1 MIYYFV
7 TERHATSMRQFL
19 ERWGGA
25 IVGRLAIVTYD
36 LLLAGRVEIPEQGG
50 TYIFTNLGTLKSMP
64 ADAQSAIQ
72 ALHDRLVENNGAAR
86 VLNNPARALL
96 RYDLLRHLHERGI
109 NAFNAYRTDG
119 PLQGLRYPC
128 FIRHERASHYD
139 EPALARD
146 PQQYGALLNGITWQH
161 GTRAGFITVEFCD
174 TVGPDGLY
182 RKYGAFVIGEQIV
195 PRHIH
200 IGPSWHLRVAALSDP
215 PQLEEEEAYVA
226 ANPHKH
232 MLLECARAAGISY
245 GRFDYGLLDGRPQIW
260 EVNTNAAFFGRE
272 MSIPQRWPALERFA
286 AKYAAAMQAL
296 DPP

>member
-7 TERHATSMRQFL
+7 TERHAPSMRQFL

-25 IVGRLAIVTYD
+25 VAGHLSIVTYD
-36 LLLAGRVEIPEQGG
+36 LFLTGRVQVPEQGG

-146 PQQYGALLNGITWQH
+146 PQQYGALLNGIVWMR
-161 GTRAGFITVEFCD
+161 GTRSGLITVEYCD
-174 TVGPDGLY
+174 VASSDGLY
-182 RKYGAFVIGEQIV
+182 RKYGAFIVGDRIV
-195 PRHIH
+195 PRHVLVSR
-200 IGPSWHLRVAALSDP
+200 SWFQRYTDLSEPQHLA
-215 PQLEEEEAYVA
+215 EELVYIET
-226 ANPHKH
+226 NPHKDL
-232 MLLECARAAGISY
+232 LLECARAAGYSY
-245 GRFDYGLLDGRPQIW
+245 GRIDYGLLDGRPQIW
-260 EVNTNAAFFGRE
+260 EINTNPAFVSPTSAVPER
-272 MSIPQRWPALERFA
+272 RPALEKFVTD
-286 AKYAAAMQAL
+286 YAEAMKGI
-296 DPP
+296 DP